1 MKKAEIIFSS
11 VLVPIDYALLVL
23 AGWSAYTLRF
33 SKVYTENVR
42 EVVFSLG
49 QSSYLRWVYWIA
61 LLWLLIFAL
70 AGLFSMRPSR
80 KIFDLLNKIFFAC
93 STGALGVILI
103 FFFSRELFT
112 SRFIVLAAWVLA
124 IIYISLA
131 HLIVRAIQHWL
142 YRREIGVHRVILVGT
157 DNTSDI
163 LAAEFYR
170 NPSLGF
176 KIIYRTK
183 STNGELA
190 KKVEEL
196 ASEDKVD
203 EIIQADPNLSRE
215 EVIGLINLANKHH
228 LDFKY
233 AADLLGAR
241 RTNIEIKTI
250 NGIPLVEIK
259 KTPLDGWGRVAKRI
273 FDVLGAIF
281 FLIIFSPLFLII
293 TILITLDSIGPVFY
307 KAERIGAKG
316 KKFTLYKF
324 RSMVVGA
331 DKMKEKLVGANERAD
346 GPLFKMKDDPRI
358 TRVGKFLRKT
368 SLDELPNFWNVLTG
382 KMSLVGPRPHEPNE
396 VARYEEH
403 HKKLLNI
410 KPGITGLAQVSG
422 RSTLDFE
429 TEVKL
434 DTLYIETW
442 SLKQDLVILFK
453 TPWVVMR
460 GKDAA

>member
-1 MKKAEIIFSS
+1 MKKTEIIFSS
-11 VLVPIDYALLVL
+11 ILLPIDYLLLVL
-23 AGWSAYTLRF
+23 AGATAYGLRF
-33 SKVYTENVR
+33 SKIYTENVR
-42 EVVFSLG
+42 EVVFSL
-49 QSSYLRWVYWIA
+49 SRAEYLHWVYPIAGLWIF
-61 LLWLLIFAL
+61 IFAL
-70 AGLFSMRPSR
+70 AGLFSMRPTR

-93 STGALGVILI
+93 STGTLAVILI
-103 FFFSRELFT
+103 FFFSRELFS
-112 SRFIVLAAWVLA
+112 SRFIVLAAWTLS

-131 HLIVRAIQHWL
+131 HLILRGIQHLL
-142 YRREIGVHRVILVGT
+142 YRQEIGVHRVVLVGT
-157 DNTSDI
+157 DNTSEM

-170 NPSLGF
+170 NPRLGY
-176 KIIYRTK
+176 KIVYRSK
-183 STNGELA
+183 STNGELV

-196 ASEDKVD
+196 AAEDRVD
-203 EIIQADPNLSRE
+203 EIIQADPNLTRE
-215 EVIGLINLANKHH
+215 EVIGLINMANQYH

-259 KTPLDGWGRVAKRI
+259 KTPLDGWGRVVKRI
-273 FDVLGAIF
+273 FDIF
-281 FLIIFSPLFLII
+281 GSFLALIILSPVFLIIIAAI
-293 TILITLDSIGPVFY
+293 KLDSIGPIFY
-307 KAERIGAKG
+307 QAERVGAKG

-324 RSMVVGA
+324 RSMIVGA
-331 DKMKEKLVGANERAD
+331 EKMKEKLAGENERTD

-358 TRVGKFLRKT
+358 TKVGKFLRRT
-368 SLDELPNFWNVLTG
+368 SIDELPNFWNVLIG

-396 VARYEEH
+396 VARYQEH

-410 KPGITGLAQVSG
+410 KPGITGMAQVSG

-442 SLKQDLVILFK
+442 SLKQDIIIMIK
-453 TPWVVMR
+453 TPIVVLR

>member
-1 MKKAEIIFSS
+1 MKKAEIVFSS

-23 AGWSAYTLRF
+23 AGWSAYALRF
-33 SKVYTENVR
+33 SKIYTENVR

-49 QSSYLRWVYWIA
+49 QSSYMHWVYWIA

-70 AGLFSMRPSR
+70 AGLFSMSPSR

-124 IIYISLA
+124 IVYISLA
-131 HLIVRAIQHWL
+131 HLLIRAVQRLL

-170 NPSLGF
+170 NPGLGY
-176 KIIYRTK
+176 KIIYRSK

-190 KKVEEL
+190 KKVDEL

-203 EIIQADPNLSRE
+203 EIIQADPNLTRE
-215 EVIGLINLANKHH
+215 ETLQLMNLANTYH

-241 RTNIEIKTI
+241 RTNIDIKTL

-273 FDVLGAIF
+273 MD
-281 FLIIFSPLFLII
+281 IIFSLLFLII
-293 TILITLDSIGPVFY
+293 LSPVFLIIAALVKLDSLGPVLY
-307 KAERIGAKG
+307 RAERVGAKG

-324 RSMVVGA
+324 RSMVIGA
-331 DKMKEKLVGANERAD
+331 DKMKEKLALANERAD

-358 TRVGKFLRKT
+358 TRMGKFLRRT
-368 SLDELPNFWNVLTG
+368 SLDELPNFWNVLWG
-382 KMSLVGPRPHEPNE
+382 HMSLVGPRPHEPNE
-396 VARYEEH
+396 VAKYEEH

-410 KPGITGLAQVSG
+410 KPGMSGLAQVSG

-442 SLKQDLVILFK
+442 SLKQDLIILLK
-453 TPWVVMR
+453 TPWVVVK

>member
-1 MKKAEIIFSS
+1 MKKTEILFSS
-11 VLVPIDYALLVL
+11 ILLPIDYLLLVL
-23 AGWSAYTLRF
+23 AGWSAYLVRF
-33 SKVYTENVR
+33 SKTYTENVR
-42 EVVFSLG
+42 EVVFALN
-49 QSSYLRWVYWIA
+49 QSTYMHWVYLIA
-61 LLWLLIFAL
+61 FLWLVIFAL
-70 AGLFSMRPSR
+70 AGLFSMRPS
-80 KIFDLLNKIFFAC
+80 KKVFDLLNKIFLAC
-93 STGALGVILI
+93 STGTLVVILI

-112 SRFIVLAAWVLA
+112 SRFIILAAWILS

-131 HLIVRAIQHWL
+131 HLIVRGIQHLL
-142 YRREIGVHRVILVGT
+142 YRKEIGVHRVILVGT
-157 DNTSDI
+157 DNTSEI

-170 NPSLGF
+170 NPGLGY
-176 KIIYRTK
+176 KIIYRSK

-190 KKVEEL
+190 KKVDEL
-196 ASEDKVD
+196 ASEEKVD

-215 EVIGLINLANKHH
+215 EVIGLINLANKYH

-241 RTNIEIKTI
+241 RTNIDIKTI
-250 NGIPLVEIK
+250 NGIPLIEIK

-273 FDVLGAIF
+273 FDIIGAIF

-293 TILITLDSIGPVFY
+293 TVLIKLDSLGPVFY

-331 DKMKEKLVGANERAD
+331 DKMKEKLVTENERAD
-346 GPLFKMKDDPRI
+346 GPLFKMKYDPRI

-410 KPGITGLAQVSG
+410 KPGITGMAQVSG

-442 SLKQDLVILFK
+442 SLKQDVIILFK
-453 TPWVVMR
+453 TPIVVLR